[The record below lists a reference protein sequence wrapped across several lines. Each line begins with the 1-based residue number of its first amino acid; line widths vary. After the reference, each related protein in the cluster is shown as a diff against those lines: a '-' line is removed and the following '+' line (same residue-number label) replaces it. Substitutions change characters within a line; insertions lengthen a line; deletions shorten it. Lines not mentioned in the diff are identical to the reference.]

1 MRVLIVDDDAA
12 IRDLLI
18 QVLHD
23 DAGYQVAEA
32 GNGAEALAA
41 LPAFRPDVVILDL
54 LMPVKDGFAVLRAL
68 RENPE
73 RPRVIVLS
81 AIANLHE
88 AAYAH
93 ELGADAVL
101 GKPFD
106 IDELLHAVERRAVAR

>member
-12 IRDLLI
+12 IRELLV
-18 QVLHD
+18 QVMREAD
-23 DAGYQVAEA
+23 YRVAEA
-32 GNGAEALAA
+32 SDGGEALDQIT
-41 LPAFRPDVVILDL
+41 AFRPDVVILDL
-54 LMPVKDGFAVLRAL
+54 LMPVQDGFAVLRAL
-68 RENPE
+68 REDPE

-106 IDELLHAVERRAVAR
+106 IDELLRVVERRAVAR